1 VKLRLILEVDEN
13 GELSVRKEVLL
24 SRSEAETVSILYQSF
39 PEASEILVSDR
50 EIKPITEG

>member
-24 SRSEAETVSILYQSF
+24 SRSEAETVSILYHSF
-39 PEASEILVSDR
+39 PEASGILVSDR
-50 EIKPITEG
+50 EIKPVTEG